1 MAKNGEMDEMAGF
14 DRFVPSRGRL
24 LMGSALVA
32 LAVSAPAM
40 AQSTASQEADS
51 ASVAADE
58 AASEVITVTGSRI
71 SGNFTAPTPTTVI
84 GTAAIQSTAP
94 LQISEALQLIPSF
107 RQTTTSSSSAVYAN
121 LRSIGATRTLV
132 LIDGRRHVP
141 TTSEGTFDLNLIPT
155 NLVSR
160 TEVVTGGASASWG
173 SDAVAGVINLLLRT
187 DMEGIELSAQSGISE
202 YGDGASH
209 SVSLTAG
216 TRFAGGRGH
225 ILFGGEYARD
235 YGIGDLQPPDIS
247 RPWAG
252 RDRVSNAAFAT
263 NGLPGVLYASDVRR
277 ADTSVGG
284 LITNGPLRG
293 LTFNSDGSL
302 RPFGYGEV
310 FGNNMIGGTDNF
322 AETTTPGSD
331 LRYPTERYTALLHT
345 EFEISPAATLFAEGS
360 YAHALSAGTT
370 NAVRFQGSV
379 AGATNTCAG
388 TTAPTSLGGI
398 LVNIDNPYLPDEAR
412 AAMNAAGVSCIQV
425 GRTFRDIGSVDFN
438 DGTGDAWRGV
448 VGGRGELG
456 GGWKWDGYFQYGK
469 SSSQQ
474 LRIGNVNMEN
484 FRRAIDAVRS
494 PTDEIICRS
503 TLTDPGDGCVPL
515 NIFGHGSATQAA
527 AAYVTG
533 TSSLLTDIT
542 QKVASLNLSGEPLSL
557 WAGPIGVAFGAEYR
571 EETIDSVA
579 DARAEV
585 NGWQTGNRKST
596 KGKFDIREVYGEL
609 TVPLLRDMAIV
620 NTFELNGA
628 VRYADYSSSGGVTT
642 WKVGATLDLA
652 GGVRLRGTR
661 SRDIRAGNL
670 GELFTP
676 VSTATSSGLRNPLT
690 GESSPALVVTQ
701 GNRTLSPE
709 KADTWTVGITY
720 TPAWLPGLRFAVDY
734 YDIEING
741 AIGTLTPQQI
751 IDRCYLDTLQDFCDL
766 IQTNTAGRITQ
777 VTTQQLNLNRFNTRG
792 VDIEASYN
800 TRFLTGDLGLRVLA
814 NYVDTLAT
822 TASINAKVVDVAG
835 QYTTPHWTALG
846 TVSFAKGPFRALADL
861 RWYEG
866 GTIDNTLTEGAIS
879 ATGVNINK
887 VDSSFY
893 TNLTL
898 TYTID
903 EDRRREIFF
912 RVNNLFDSWPPF
924 PSTGNGFFDELG
936 RAYRVGVRFGF

>member
-1 MAKNGEMDEMAGF
+1 MLGL
-14 DRFVPSRGRL
+14 DRFVTLRGRL
-24 LMGSALVA
+24 LMGGALVA
-32 LAVSAPAM
+32 LSISAPAV
-40 AQSTASQEADS
+40 AQSAAAQTDAASPLG
-51 ASVAADE
+51 AADDAE
-58 AASEVITVTGSRI
+58 SDVITVTGSRI
-71 SGNFTAPTPTTVI
+71 IGNFTAPTPTTVI
-84 GTAAIQSTAP
+84 GAEAIQSTAP

-132 LIDGRRHVP
+132 LVDGRRHVP
-141 TTSEGTFDLNLIPT
+141 TTAEGTFDLNLIPT
-155 NLVSR
+155 NLVRRS
-160 TEVVTGGASASWG
+160 EVVTGGASASWG

-187 DMEGIELSAQSGISE
+187 DMEGVELSAQSGISE
-202 YGDGASH
+202 YGDGANH

-216 TRFAGGRGH
+216 TRFGGGRGH

-235 YGIGDLQPPDIS
+235 YGVGDLQPPDIS

-263 NGLPGVLYASDVRR
+263 NGLPGVLYSPDVRR
-277 ADTSVGG
+277 ADTSAGG

-293 LTFNSDGSL
+293 FTFNPDGTL
-302 RPFGYGEV
+302 RPFGYGQV

-331 LRYPTERYTALLHT
+331 VRYPTERYTALLHA
-345 EFEISPAATLFAEGS
+345 EFEISRAFTLFAEGS

-379 AGATNTCAG
+379 TGATNTCAG

-398 LVNIDNPYLPDEAR
+398 LVNINNPYLPDAAR

-438 DGTGDAWRGV
+438 DGTSDAWRGV
-448 VGGRGELG
+448 VGARGDLG
-456 GGWKWDGYFQYGK
+456 SGWKWDGYFQYGK
-469 SSSQQ
+469 TSSQQ

-484 FRRAIDAVRS
+484 FRRAIDAVRAPS
-494 PTDEIICRS
+494 GDIVCRS
-503 TLTDPGDGCVPL
+503 TLTNAGDGCVPL
-515 NIFGHGSATQAA
+515 NVFGHGSATPAA

-542 QKVASLNLSGEPLSL
+542 QKVAALNLSGEPVAL
-557 WAGPIGVAFGAEYR
+557 WAGPVGFAVGAEYR

-579 DARAEV
+579 DPRAEV

-609 TVPLLRDMAIV
+609 TVPLLRDAAFV
-620 NTFELNGA
+620 NSLELNSA

-676 VSTATSSGLRNPLT
+676 VSTATSSGLRNPVT
-690 GESSPALVVTQ
+690 GDSSPALVLTQ

-720 TPAWLPGLRFAVDY
+720 TPEWLRGLRLAVDY

-751 IDRCYLDTLQDFCDL
+751 IDRCYLDKLQDFCGL
-766 IQTNTAGRITQ
+766 IQTNSAGRITQ
-777 VTTQQLNLNRFNTRG
+777 VTTQQLNLNRFNARG
-792 VDIEASYN
+792 LDIEASYN
-800 TRFLTGDLGLRVLA
+800 TAFLSGDLSLRVLA
-814 NYVDTLAT
+814 SYVDRLAT
-822 TASINAKVVDVAG
+822 TASINARVVDVAG

-846 TVSFAKGPFRALADL
+846 TVGFSKGPFRAVADL

-866 GTIDNTLTEGAIS
+866 GTIDNTLTQGAVS
-879 ATGVNINK
+879 ATGVNINN
-887 VDSSFY
+887 VDSTFY
-893 TNLTL
+893 TNLTF
-898 TYTID
+898 TYAID
-903 EDRRREIFF
+903 QERKREIFF
-912 RVNNLFDSWPPF
+912 RVSNLFDSWPPF
-924 PSTGNGFFDELG
+924 PSNGGGFFDELG
-936 RAYRVGVRFGF
+936 RSYRVGVRFGF